1 MLYAL
6 IVAAIV
12 IFIAEQGDK
21 TQILAL
27 ALAAKY
33 RSWQVMAGI
42 FVANAVMLLFF
53 TLLGRF
59 VGSLL
64 PEFWIWIVS
73 GIAFLVFG
81 IFAVVSKGDEEAHVD
96 ATPSKYGPFLTTVGL
111 FVLAEAGDSA
121 ELITMALAANPAGPL
136 AALGDFGRV
145 LGTSLAG
152 MGVTASSG
160 ASVATFVGVWIGA
173 VIGLTLADAMAVV
186 VGLFLSR
193 RLPER
198 LLRRASGAVFV
209 VLGVLVL
216 GVALWSRLPRS

>member
-21 TQILAL
+21 TQFLAF

-33 RSWQVMAGI
+33 RSWQVMLGI
-42 FVANAVMLLFF
+42 IVANSVMLLIF
-53 TLLGRF
+53 TLVGRF

-64 PEFWIWIVS
+64 PEFWIWVVS
-73 GIAFLVFG
+73 GIAFVAFG
-81 IFAVVSKGDEEAHVD
+81 VAGLISKGGEETEVEPGPDKH
-96 ATPSKYGPFLTTVGL
+96 GPFLTTLGL

-136 AALGDFGRV
+136 ATLGDAGRA

-152 MGVTASSG
+152 IGVTASSG
-160 ASVATFVGVWIGA
+160 ASAATLIGVWIGS
-173 VIGLTLADAMAVV
+173 VIGLTLADALAVV
-186 VGLFLSR
+186 VGIALVK

-198 LLRRASGAVFV
+198 LLRRVSGTVFV
-209 VLGVLVL
+209 VLGVVIL
-216 GVALWSRLPRS
+216 GMAAWSRIPHL

>member
-21 TQILAL
+21 TQFLAF

-33 RSWQVMAGI
+33 RSWQVMLGI
-42 FVANAVMLLFF
+42 LAANTVMLLLF
-53 TLLGRF
+53 TVVGRF

-73 GIAFLVFG
+73 GIAFIAFG
-81 IFAVVSKGDEEAHVD
+81 AFALASKEEPDADVD
-96 ATPSKYGPFLTTVGL
+96 AAPSKHGPFLTTMGL
-111 FVLAEAGDSA
+111 FILAEAGDSA

-136 AALGDFGRV
+136 AALGDLGRT
-145 LGTSLAG
+145 LGNSLAG

-160 ASVATFVGVWIGA
+160 ASVGTLLGVWIGS
-173 VIGLTLADAMAVV
+173 VIGLTLADALAVV
-186 VGLFLSR
+186 VGMALGK

-198 LLRRASGAVFV
+198 LLRRVSGVVFL

-216 GVALWSRLPRS
+216 GAALWSKIPR

>member
-21 TQILAL
+21 TQILAF

-33 RSWQVMAGI
+33 RSWQVMLGI
-42 FVANAVMLLFF
+42 LAANTVMLLLF

-73 GIAFLVFG
+73 GLAFVAFG
-81 IFAVVSKGDEEAHVD
+81 VVALMSKEEEEAQVD
-96 ATPSKYGPFLTTVGL
+96 ATPNRYGPFLTTVGL

-121 ELITMALAANPAGPL
+121 ELIAMALAANPAGPL
-136 AALGDFGRV
+136 ATLGGFGRV

-152 MGVTASSG
+152 IGVTASSG

-173 VIGLTLADAMAVV
+173 VIGLTLADALAVV
-186 VGLFLSR
+186 VGISLGR

-216 GVALWSRLPRS
+216 TAALWNGLPRS

>member
-21 TQILAL
+21 TQILAF

-33 RSWQVMAGI
+33 RSWQVMLGI
-42 FVANAVMLLFF
+42 LVANSIMLLFF
-53 TLLGRF
+53 TLIGRF

-64 PEFWIWIVS
+64 PEFWIWVVS
-73 GIAFLVFG
+73 GVAFVAFG
-81 IFAVVSKGDEEAHVD
+81 IAALRSKGEEEAEVGGRPD
-96 ATPSKYGPFLTTVGL
+96 KYGPFLTTVGL

-136 AALGDFGRV
+136 ATLGDFGRV

-152 MGVTASSG
+152 IGVTASGG
-160 ASVATFVGVWIGA
+160 ASTATLIGVWIGA
-173 VIGLTLADAMAVV
+173 VIGLTLADALAVV
-186 VGLFLSR
+186 VGVYLGK

-198 LLRRASGAVFV
+198 LLRRVSGALF
-209 VLGVLVL
+209 LVL
-216 GVALWSRLPRS
+216 GIVVLAVAAWSRLPHP